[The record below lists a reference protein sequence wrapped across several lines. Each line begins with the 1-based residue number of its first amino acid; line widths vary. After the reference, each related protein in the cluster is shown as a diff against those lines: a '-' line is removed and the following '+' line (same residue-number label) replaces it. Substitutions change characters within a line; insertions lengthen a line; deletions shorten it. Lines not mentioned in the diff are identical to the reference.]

1 MAEEQQHQ
9 HHHHHHH
16 HRMDGASKFKY
27 KQLRNIELQRKF
39 EKYGLRAACILA
51 IAMVL
56 IVIVC
61 YAFL

>member
-1 MAEEQQHQ
+1 
-9 HHHHHHH
+9 
-16 HRMDGASKFKY
+16 MDGASKFKY